1 MAGIRDYDPLLK
13 RVAQKNK
20 DKPKQTSAKPINGAK
35 SYNAMPISIGIG
47 KKQFKVSDVSSG
59 AELGRALK
67 PVLDEIARDFRDY
80 VRRVEGFLP
89 GDLASALQPT
99 LELSLVY
106 VPKLTG
112 ELANSA
118 YLEVENFRG
127 NARVEM
133 GYGKGGDPEYAI
145 YVHEIPYKHAA
156 PTSDKFLEKAIN
168 EDWSNIVQRVTDR
181 VRGRL
186 GG

>member
-20 DKPKQTSAKPINGAK
+20 DKPKQTASTPVSLSR
-35 SYNAMPISIGIG
+35 SYNALPLSLGIG
-47 KKQFKVSDVSSG
+47 KKNYKVSDVSSA

-67 PVLDEIARDFRDY
+67 PVLDEIGRDFRDY
-80 VRRVEGFLP
+80 VRQLQGVLP
-89 GDLASALQPT
+89 DDLIDALSPT
-99 LELSLVY
+99 MALSLVY

-112 ELANSA
+112 ELAESA
-118 YLEVENFRG
+118 YLEKVAFRG
-127 NARVEM
+127 SARVEM
-133 GYGKGGDPEYAI
+133 GYGKGGEPDYAI
-145 YVHEIPYKHAA
+145 YVHEIPYRHAA

-168 EDWSNIVQRVTDR
+168 EDWANVVQRITDR
-181 VRGRL
+181 IRGRL